1 MSSPAGVRGS
11 ETTKGPFSVREWIQ
25 SYLITIT
32 HSDPHILSKEQMAAH
47 LSWCPTFNMH
57 LHNIIIIKSCAS
69 VKTEKATE
77 YVKLWHNTE
86 ELQPYQHHTVV
97 SCSSI
102 SIIIKE
108 PRSLIIS
115 IFFMIKGIII
125 LSITGVGNYVEG
137 WRDERLLVPF
147 CLDWCGLPECDS
159 RFRQNV

>member
-1 MSSPAGVRGS
+1 MSSPAGARGS
-11 ETTKGPFSVREWIQ
+11 ETTKGPFSVCEWIQ

-32 HSDPHILSKEQMAAH
+32 HSDPDIPSKEQMAAH

-57 LHNIIIIKSCAS
+57 LIRAS
-69 VKTEKATE
+69 VKTEKTTA

-86 ELQPYQHHTVV
+86 ELQPCQHHTVV

-115 IFFMIKGIII
+115 IFFMIKGIIT
-125 LSITGVGNYVEG
+125 LGITGVGNYVEG

-159 RFRQNV
+159 RFRQNA